1 MYSETTHAAGERGTA
16 EDLVDQWETMSSA
29 YLPGRSDLIDAAIS
43 AIEKHCPRSP
53 RILDLAGGPGTVAR
67 RVVARIPSATVV
79 VVDADPLL
87 IHLGEA
93 TAPAGVEFL
102 ETELTTVDW
111 ATLGDFDAVLAVL
124 ALHYFDAATQATV
137 MSGVRRTLTS
147 GGPLIAIDI
156 FGRPRRPS
164 DPEPWT
170 RWWARASEARDEG
183 IRNALA
189 MRRMVASAE
198 HHAAIREHLA
208 LAAASGFGGSGLV
221 LARDRRAAALWIS
234 A

>member
-1 MYSETTHAAGERGTA
+1 MEARLHE
-16 EDLVDQWETMSSA
+16 ELVDDWETMSST

-43 AIEKHCPRSP
+43 AIEKYCPRSP

-93 TAPAGVEFL
+93 TAPAEVEFL
-102 ETELTTVDW
+102 EAEVTTIDW

-124 ALHYFDAATQATV
+124 ALHYFDIPTQAAV
-137 MSGVRRTLTS
+137 MAGVRRTLTG
-147 GGPLIAIDI
+147 GGPLITIDM
-156 FGRPRRPS
+156 FGRPRRPT

-183 IRNALA
+183 IQNALA
-189 MRRMVASAE
+189 MRREAASAE
-198 HHAAIREHLA
+198 HHATIREHLA
-208 LAAASGFGGSGLV
+208 LVAASDFGGSGLV
-221 LARDRRAAALWIS
+221 LARHGRAAAVWRS
-234 A
+234 RFAGFS